1 MLSGNNGVLQRAT
14 DAKTNTDNAQ
24 IKERIQLAYHSA
36 LTGGQG
42 SYTKES
48 LEEELEKEF
57 GANNYTV
64 DDSDN
69 TNWILSAKGQSVT
82 IPSGKEDT
90 SKIAIKVGTTNI
102 KGVSDLT
109 TLYGETTDYS
119 SVDGVQWQLFYD
131 DDSYIYLIAKD
142 YVPGNTLPDELLTD
156 GQMTTYCRKFA
167 NTTDNV
173 NYVGTIMGNTPWSNG
188 TESSTITGNAQTSKY
203 LKWVNC
209 SIVSTKNNPNMKA
222 VAFMMDTSK
231 WSNFAGEATGATAL
245 GGPTV
250 EMFAL
255 SYNAKHST
263 NELGTYGTI
272 IDESTDSTN
281 GNANSYGYK
290 VKIGTGS
297 WSNFISGLDATNT
310 DEYGNMWIRKNED
323 ACGYWLASPSS
334 DNVVNLREVGFM
346 YSISS
351 LGNAGVASQNVGFR
365 PLVSI
370 PKSSLK

>member
-1 MLSGNNGVLQRAT
+1 MLSGDNGILQKAT
-14 DAKTNTDNAQ
+14 TAKENTNSAQ

-36 LTGGQG
+36 LAGGQG
-42 SYTKES
+42 SYTYDTLMK
-48 LEEELEKEF
+48 ELENEF
-57 GANNYTV
+57 KTDYDV
-64 DDSDN
+64 DDSGKD
-69 TNWILSAKGQSVT
+69 NWILYAHGQNVT
-82 IPSGKEDT
+82 IPAGKEDT

-119 SVDGVQWQLFYD
+119 SIDEVQWQLFYD

-167 NTTDNV
+167 NTTDYV
-173 NYVGTIMGNTPWSNG
+173 NYVGTIMENTPWSNG

-209 SIVSTKNNPNMKA
+209 SVVSTKNNPNMKA

-231 WSNFAGEATGATAL
+231 WSSFAGDATGATAI
-245 GGPTV
+245 GGPTI

-310 DEYGNMWIRKNED
+310 DEYGNMWVRKNED

-334 DNVVNLREVGFM
+334 DNVVLMEVGFM